1 MALLDSFYGETP
13 AYLGGLLGED
23 ELKRLQGQ
31 AQSQSNLGMAA
42 ALLQAGAPS
51 RTPGGGALAIAQ
63 GLQQGQQLYK
73 QALNQG
79 LQEKMS
85 AMQVGELVRKQ
96 QESEA
101 VRKFLPNLIQPGA
114 LTTTPEQLTMYGQ
127 PTQGVVRD
135 DEGNMMPGGAIIPA
149 TSMRGQPTINKD
161 ALMQL
166 AIASPEAFAKYKSL
180 LPEYKF
186 DSGMAYEV
194 SPFGGVKQVGGQDK
208 NLQLTGEE
216 SNIAL
221 RLFGTNNAAE
231 LAKIPNSSQAIEQA
245 ALAFKRASA
254 SNMTL
259 KMPSETQLIAA
270 GFADRMGNAQ
280 KIVTDLEPKAKVGT
294 IESITSYIPLI
305 GKEIPQNIPSNI
317 GGLSDERRQYLQAAN
332 NWIRA
337 NLRKESGAAIGADE
351 WSAEYQNYFPQSG
364 DDKDTIAQKA
374 IFREI
379 ATKNMA
385 RAAGQQYTPSLPESA
400 ATETKDLYKKFGLTK
415 R

>member
-13 AYLGGLLGED
+13 QYLSGLLGAD
-23 ELKRLQGQ
+23 ELSRLQEQ
-31 AQSQSNLGMAA
+31 ARGQSNLGMAT
-42 ALLQAGAPS
+42 ALLRAGGPS
-51 RTPGGGALAIAQ
+51 RTPTSSALAIAE
-63 GLQQGQQLYK
+63 GLQSGQDIYK
-73 QALNQG
+73 KALNQG
-79 LQEKMS
+79 LQEKMV
-85 AMQVGELVRKQ
+85 AMQLGEQARKM
-96 QESEA
+96 QEAEA
-101 VRKFLPNLIQPGA
+101 VRRFLPNLMTQGA
-114 LTTTPEQLTMYGQ
+114 PEQSWSGNPQQIADYFAVKGQ
-127 PTQGVVRD
+127 AQ
-135 DEGNMMPGGAIIPA
+135 IPMQA
-149 TSMRGQPTINKD
+149 GETTINKD
-161 ALMQL
+161 ALMKL
-166 AIASPEAFAKYKSL
+166 AVASPETFARYKAL

-254 SNMTL
+254 NNMTL

-270 GFADRMGNAQ
+270 GFADRMASAQ
-280 KIVTDLEPKAKVGT
+280 NIVSDLEPKAKVGNV
-294 IESITSYIPLI
+294 EAVTSYLPLI
-305 GKEIPQNIPSNI
+305 GKSIPQVIPSNI

-337 NLRKESGAAIGADE
+337 NLRKESGAAIGTDE
-351 WSAEYQNYFPQSG
+351 WSAEYQNYFPQPG
-364 DDKDTIAQKA
+364 DDKETIAQKA
-374 IFREI
+374 VFREI

-385 RAAGQQYTPSLPESA
+385 RAAGQQYTPSLPKSA
-400 ATETKDLYKKFGLTK
+400 STETKDLYKKFGLTP

>member
-42 ALLQAGAPS
+42 ALLRAGAPS
-51 RTPGGGALAIAQ
+51 RTPGGGALAIAE
-63 GLQQGQQLYK
+63 GLQSGQQLYK

-79 LQEKMS
+79 LQEKM
-85 AMQVGELVRKQ
+85 AGMQVQELMRKQ
-96 QESEA
+96 QEAQA
-101 VRKFLPNLIQPGA
+101 VRNFLPQLIKPGA
-114 LTTTPEQLTMYGQ
+114 VEQNWSGAPEQIGQ
-127 PTQGVVRD
+127 YFQSGQIPTQQ
-135 DEGNMMPGGAIIPA
+135 
-149 TSMRGQPTINKD
+149 TQPSINKD
-161 ALMQL
+161 ALMKL
-166 AIASPEAFAKYKSL
+166 AVASPETFAKYKSL

-270 GFADRMGNAQ
+270 GFADRMGSAQ

-305 GKEIPQNIPSNI
+305 GKEIPQVIPSNI

-364 DDKDTIAQKA
+364 DDKETIAQKA

-400 ATETKDLYKKFGLTK
+400 ATETKDLYKKFGLT
-415 R
+415 RR